1 MFDLGCARKTVL
13 PAVLGKSD
21 RKGDAVFLDHLTR
34 EASNLS
40 APLSG
45 KNEKLH
51 NDAKNAI
58 AGIPHCLQLI
68 IG

>member
-1 MFDLGCARKTVL
+1 ML